1 MILHSPKFSRRR
13 RRVLFLVFWGVLTG
27 GSDMEDTNYYFCVTT
42 EDNSPD
48 MTSEG
53 LEGALDRFSQFFI
66 APLFNPE
73 MAERELR
80 AIDSE
85 YRNGKTS
92 DSWRNFQFVKS
103 TSNPHNPFSKFGCGN
118 YDTLMSRGQPPI
130 EDLKQFRSS
139 YYTTSNM
146 RLAVVGT
153 SSLDALQDTVERT
166 FGRLEYSNDPPR
178 RGKTNPTS
186 SFFPVEHAVYGS
198 DNPAFGTEQLGM
210 YRELIPLLESRKLKV
225 QFATPP
231 MDDPV
236 LQKSR
241 PHRVISHLLGHE
253 SPGSLHQVLTD
264 LGYLTSLTSGAT
276 IETSD
281 FSLFGIS
288 MSLTPK
294 GMEEKEKVLDL
305 VFQWIAL
312 IKKSTEEQPELV
324 AEYHDELRRVA
335 ATNFKFRENGDP
347 VDFCSSAAEALFD
360 RNAKP
365 SELLSSGSQYEEY
378 DPVVASAFLDRFRIE
393 NCMITVVDSGF
404 QKDESEDWK
413 VEPLYGAKYR
423 EREILAEDMKRWEN
437 PESIDSQLQLP
448 GLNNYIPTDF
458 SLRCDDEGTSL
469 TDIEREQAKKTP
481 PVLYSE
487 GSNWRIYHKMDKS
500 WRVPKTSVKVSVISP
515 AAYESPRTMTLSRI
529 YQRVLN
535 DDLNSFVYDASLA
548 GCNYR
553 VSCTPTGYK
562 LSVSGYSEK
571 IPFLLDTLTT
581 RMLTLIQ
588 ELREGKEK
596 HPSLYDKFER
606 ARESLLRETKNYRL
620 DAPYEVANYNS
631 RLLMEENVWYL
642 DDYIDLMEGENAAK
656 DPLTMEQCA
665 DVAEACLTQ
674 RLKVS
679 ALSMGNIDEKG
690 TKEVI
695 DVVSRH
701 FLSPSTPLRD
711 SELPRFRSM
720 KLPTK
725 EEAVKIFGSE
735 VGGEIYPIK
744 YQELAVSESEENN
757 AVEVTLQAGSEV
769 ILGYEG
775 VAILDLIVH
784 MAYTSAYNQLRTKE
798 QLGYIVSASTRK
810 VAGGAWG
817 MSVVVQSSSV
827 SPVKVEER
835 IENWFKVFRQ
845 ELEEMDAEEI
855 GMEARSVV
863 AQLRE
868 GNTKFSQ
875 EVSGAW
881 NEISSTESSVQGMTS
896 PAFDR
901 LERLADEL
909 VVQSE
914 GTSAMTLEANQRKSD
929 VELKNRILEFFD
941 ETFAVDAPN
950 RRTVSSRVFSQ
961 NSKDEYTATRDKPGV
976 LKSYGDM
983 RYLKEF
989 LGTWQAAPY
998 WIKSD

>member
-1 MILHSPKFSRRR
+1 
-13 RRVLFLVFWGVLTG
+13 
-27 GSDMEDTNYYFCVTT
+27 MEDTNYHFSVTT
-42 EDNSPD
+42 EDNSLD
-48 MTSEG
+48 TTSEG
-53 LEGALDRFSQFFI
+53 LEGGLDRFAQFFI

-103 TSNPHNPFSKFGCGN
+103 ISNQKNPFSKFGCGN
-118 YDTLMSRGQPPI
+118 YETLMARGEPPI
-130 EDLKQFRSS
+130 DELKQFREK

-166 FGRLEYSNDPPR
+166 FGQLEYSDEPPR
-178 RGKTNPTS
+178 RGKKNPNS
-186 SFFPVEHAVYGS
+186 PVFPLEHAIYGS
-198 DNPAFGTEQLGM
+198 DNPSFGSEQLGKT
-210 YRELIPLLESRKLKV
+210 REVIPLLESRKLKV

-241 PHRVISHLLGHE
+241 PHRVLSHLLGHE

-264 LGYLTSLTSGAT
+264 LGYLTSLTSGAA
-276 IETSD
+276 IDTSD

-294 GMEEKEKVLDL
+294 GMNEKETVLDL

-312 IKKSTEEQPELV
+312 IKKTAMEQPDLV
-324 AEYHDELRRVA
+324 AEYHNELRKVS
-335 ATNFKFRENGDP
+335 ATDFKFRENGDP
-347 VDFCSSAAEALFD
+347 VDFCSSASEALFD
-360 RNAKP
+360 KNAEP
-365 SELLSSGSQYEEY
+365 FELLSSGSRYEDY
-378 DPVVASAFLDRFRIE
+378 DPVVAAAFLDRFRPE
-393 NCMITVVDSGF
+393 NCMITVVDSGL
-404 QKDESEDWK
+404 QTDDRSDWK

-423 EREILAEDMKRWEN
+423 EQELKVEDIQRWAN
-437 PESIDSQLQLP
+437 PESIDARLNLP
-448 GLNNYIPTDF
+448 GLNKYIPTDF
-458 SLRCDDEGTSL
+458 SLRCDDEGVPL
-469 TDIEREQAKKTP
+469 TAVEREQARKVP
-481 PVLYSE
+481 PVLLSE
-487 GSNWRIYHKMDKS
+487 GDNWRIHHKMDKS
-500 WRVPKTSVKVSVISP
+500 WRVPKTSVRVSVISP
-515 AAYESPRTMTLSRI
+515 AAYESPRAMTLSRI

-553 VSCTPTGYK
+553 ISCTPTGYK

-588 ELREGKEK
+588 ELREGKER
-596 HPSLYDKFER
+596 HQSLHDKFER
-606 ARESLLRETKNYRL
+606 ARESLLRETRNYRL
-620 DAPYEVANYNS
+620 DSPYEVANYNS
-631 RLLMEENVWYL
+631 RLIMEENVWYL
-642 DDYIDLMEGENAAK
+642 DDYIDLMEGVNAEK

-665 DVAEACLTQ
+665 DIAEACLTR

-679 ALSMGNIDEKG
+679 ALCMGNIDEKG
-690 TKEVI
+690 ANEVT
-695 DVVSRH
+695 DVLSRH
-701 FLSPSTPLRD
+701 FLKPSTPLRD

-725 EEAVKIFGSE
+725 EEAVRIFGPAIE
-735 VGGEIYPIK
+735 KEIFPIK
-744 YQELAVSESEENN
+744 YQELAVSDSEENN
-757 AVEVTLQAGSEV
+757 AVEVTLQAGSEA

-775 VAILDLIVH
+775 VAILDLIAH
-784 MAYTSAYNQLRTKE
+784 MAYNSAFNQLRTKE

-810 VAGGAWG
+810 VAGGSWG
-817 MSVVVQSSSV
+817 ISVVVQSSIA
-827 SPVKVEER
+827 SPVKLEER
-835 IENWFKVFRQ
+835 IQDWFKVFRR

-855 GMEARSVV
+855 AMEARSVV
-863 AQLRE
+863 SQLRE
-868 GNTKFSQ
+868 GNTKLSQ
-875 EVSGAW
+875 EVSVAW
-881 NEISSTESSVQGMTS
+881 NEISSTESSVEGMMS

-909 VVQSE
+909 VLQTA
-914 GTSAMTLEANQRKSD
+914 GASATTLNGNIRKSEA
-929 VELKNRILEFFD
+929 ELKRRVLEFFD
-941 ETFAVDAPN
+941 EYFAVDAPR
-950 RRTVSSRVFSQ
+950 RRTISSRVFSQ
-961 NSKDEYTATRDKPGV
+961 KSKEEYDVTFGMPGV

-989 LGTWQAAPY
+989 LETWQVAPY
-998 WIKSD
+998 WATKD